1 MKKNAM
7 IHSTNTGIKTG
18 RTSARGIC
26 KLRLCRATTVLVL
39 MGGVLAMLSGCGVIL
54 HHYPQPNVG
63 WHNQNYSIVF
73 GVLSQHNTH
82 GTSWTIRYSSV
93 YAGDPYGGK
102 FALTPNSELVGY
114 LPGNTVE
121 IYGHPEPKVPN
132 KAGTGTLYKVT
143 SIRLWLGKGRPN
155 YLTR

>member
-7 IHSTNTGIKTG
+7 THSNDTGIKTQH
-18 RTSARGIC
+18 SAASEPC
-26 KLRLCRATTVLVL
+26 KLHSGRAITFLAL
-39 MGGVLAMLSGCGVIL
+39 MTCILGMLSGCGVTL

-63 WHNQNYSIVF
+63 WHSKNYSTVF
-73 GVLSQHNTH
+73 GVLNQHDTH

-114 LPGNTVE
+114 VPGNTVE
-121 IYGHPEPKVPN
+121 IHGRPEPKVLN
-132 KAGTGTLYKVT
+132 KAGTGTLYHVT
-143 SIRLWLGKGRPN
+143 SIRLWLGKGHPN